1 MLNHWLNFVES
12 TILEYVRNLN
22 AQQLGKQV
30 IFHTPD
36 FTPQLSNNCIALIGL
51 DATEADAIRK
61 SLYAL
66 GNHISPKKIYD
77 LGNMRKTDAG
87 FVAPLLNDIIQGDTT
102 LLLLG
107 NSTAHLKTCVSF
119 FKSARKTINVSVIE
133 SHIELAKIEGKE
145 KVWEQIL
152 TENNIF
158 HCSVVGFQSHF
169 HSEDVNDFFEKK
181 NYELV
186 RLGKTRQNLEDT
198 EPILRD
204 ADIVSFHISALKFI
218 EAPAQNALSPSGYTI
233 EEACQLARYA
243 GMSDKLQ
250 CFTLLGFDVNKI
262 GTELTASGIAQIL
275 WYFIEGFVNRK
286 KDYPIS
292 AAHNQLTQYVVD
304 VAAFSDQ
311 VTFWRSNKSGRW
323 WMEVPLKS
331 RKKTERHKLIPC
343 SYNDYLMACQD
354 DLPDRLLSA
363 YRRFI

>member
-1 MLNHWLNFVES
+1 MLNHWLNFVDES
-12 TILEYVRNLN
+12 IVEHVRNLN
-22 AQQLGKQV
+22 AQQLGKQI

-36 FTPQLSNNCIALIGL
+36 FTPQLSDNCIAIIGL
-51 DATEADAIRK
+51 DAPEADAIRLA
-61 SLYAL
+61 LYAL
-66 GNHISPKKIYD
+66 GNNVLPKNVYD
-77 LGNMRKTDAG
+77 LGNMRKTDSG
-87 FVAPLLNDIIQGDTT
+87 FVAPFLNDIIQGDTT

-107 NSTAHLKTCVSF
+107 NNTAHLKTCVSF
-119 FKSARKTINVSVIE
+119 FKSARKTVNVSVIDSKVELPEE
-133 SHIELAKIEGKE
+133 SNKE
-145 KVWEQIL
+145 KIWEQIL
-152 TENNIF
+152 IENNIF
-158 HCSVVGFQSHF
+158 HCSVVGFQSHY
-169 HSEDVNDFFEKK
+169 HSEDINDFFEKK
-181 NYELV
+181 NYELL
-186 RLGKTRQNLEDT
+186 RLGKTRHNLEET

-204 ADIVSFHISALKFI
+204 ADIVSFHLSALKYV
-218 EAPAQNALSPSGYTI
+218 EAPAQKSLSPSGFTI
-233 EEACQLARYA
+233 EEACQLSRYA

-250 CFTLLGFDVNKI
+250 CFALLGFDSEKQSAD
-262 GTELTASGIAQIL
+262 LTANGIAQIL

-304 VAAFSDQ
+304 VTAFSDQ

-354 DLPDRLLSA
+354 DLPERLLSA